1 MATKRIEYIDAMRGF
16 TMLLVV
22 YSHILV
28 FSYENTLIYDLHA
41 GGLNLIGAGEGNA
54 LTFNSLFVLFR
65 MPLFFFISGFI
76 LYKNDYIWNIKN
88 SMVFIGKKSKIQL
101 IPTVVFMA
109 LYIFCFDLPI
119 ANSFLSSGKQGY
131 WFTFSLFEY
140 FCIYVLYRFICHKLG
155 KENGY
160 DIPLIILALLIYFGS
175 FPQAIQLIGIEQ
187 SKLIGI
193 FSVPML
199 KYFLFFVFGTI
210 VKKHFNNI
218 QNILD
223 NGYVTGAGISLFFVL
238 TIYLLHNG
246 YFTNV
251 AFNHIVLIIIA
262 LLGVLIVFCFF
273 RKYQL
278 SFTSETKLGS
288 ILQYIGRRT
297 LDIYL
302 IHYFFLP
309 QNLDMVGKFFADN
322 VNPAIEFA
330 VSLILALVIVALC
343 LIISNV
349 IRISPILGHY
359 LFGSKLPEK

>member
-1 MATKRIEYIDAMRGF
+1 
-16 TMLLVV
+16 MLLVV

-155 KENGY
+155 KETGY

-223 NGYVTGAGISLFFVL
+223 NGYVTGVGISLFFVL

-278 SFTSETKLGS
+278 SFTSETKSGC